1 MPDADPTGRPGM
13 PGTGP
18 EQTEHEQTGE
28 REGRADARR
37 HAGCG
42 GLDMHLPQPTTYR
55 AKTAEGSK
63 TTGRPGNGGN
73 LAKRLPPLKEI
84 EEIGVES
91 ARWRHA
97 SANRSTSALI
107 QSSRLAF
114 SFGICS
120 VSSTIGTLTLLAAP
134 VI

>member
-55 AKTAEGSK
+55 AKTAEDSK
-63 TTGRPGNGGN
+63 TTGR
-73 LAKRLPPLKEI
+73 PLKEI

-107 QSSRLAF
+107 QSSRLAC

>member
-55 AKTAEGSK
+55 AKTAEDGAADIFLEIITQPFLGFDGIVPGSSNQA
-63 TTGRPGNGGN
+63 T
-73 LAKRLPPLKEI
+73 
-84 EEIGVES
+84 V
-91 ARWRHA
+91 
-97 SANRSTSALI
+97 
-107 QSSRLAF
+107 
-114 SFGICS
+114 
-120 VSSTIGTLTLLAAP
+120 
-134 VI
+134 